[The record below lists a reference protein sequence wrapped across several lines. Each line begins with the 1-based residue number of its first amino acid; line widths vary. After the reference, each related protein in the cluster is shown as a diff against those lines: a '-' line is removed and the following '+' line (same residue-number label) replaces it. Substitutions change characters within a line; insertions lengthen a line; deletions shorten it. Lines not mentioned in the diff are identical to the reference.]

1 MSKLGKKPIL
11 IPKDT
16 KVKVE
21 NGKLTLTGP
30 KGTKELTINDKIF
43 SPLLSKDNNLI
54 IKLLKKNETTKMNW
68 GTTRSII
75 NSAIIGV
82 TDGHEKILE
91 LNGVGFRATL
101 KGNVLSLQLG
111 FSHATLYEIPKDI
124 KITVEKS
131 TVIKIQGIDKES
143 VGRVA
148 SEIKSLKPVEPYKAK
163 GIKER
168 GQYVLRKE
176 GKKK

>member
-111 FSHATLYEIPKDI
+111 SSHATLYEIPKDI
-124 KITVEKS
+124 KIIVEKS

>member
-1 MSKLGKKPIL
+1 MLFFIKRILRLFIGVFVLGFIISFLTLWYFSAELPDYKILSTYKPSISSRVHSGEGQL
-11 IPKDT
+11 IAEYALQKRLFIPYETIPK
-16 KVKVE
+16 KVVR
-21 NGKLTLTGP
+21 TLEAP
-30 KGTKELTINDKIF
+30 KMPRPKESLGQRLPK
-43 SPLLSKDNNLI
+43 
-54 IKLLKKNETTKMNW
+54 
-68 GTTRSII
+68 
-75 NSAIIGV
+75 
-82 TDGHEKILE
+82 HILP
-91 LNGVGFRATL
+91 RY
-101 KGNVLSLQLG
+101 VLRPGQP
-111 FSHATLYEIPKDI
+111 FLYEIPKDI